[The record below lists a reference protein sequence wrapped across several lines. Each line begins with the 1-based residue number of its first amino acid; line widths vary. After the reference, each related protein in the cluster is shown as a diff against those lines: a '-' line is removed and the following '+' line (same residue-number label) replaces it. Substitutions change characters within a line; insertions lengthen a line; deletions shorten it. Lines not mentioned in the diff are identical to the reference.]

1 MFVYVSEKRGFGLQT
16 IKLFIDCYDVT
27 SILSLS
33 GSVRAT
39 SFLEG
44 ERLVELV
51 LTNVIWHR
59 PVNMLWVDG
68 QDNPV
73 LLPYMGPL
81 AHTLQ

>member
-51 LTNVIWHR
+51 LTNVI
-59 PVNMLWVDG
+59 
-68 QDNPV
+68 
-73 LLPYMGPL
+73 
-81 AHTLQ
+81 